1 MIIHVDMDAFYASV
15 EERDRPEL
23 VGRAVVVGGSADGRG
38 VVAAANYAARTFG
51 IHSAMPAAQAYR
63 LCPQAVFL
71 PPRIKYY
78 ADVSRK
84 IRHIFER
91 YTPLVE
97 PLSLDEAFMD
107 ARASERLF
115 GSSESIARQIKN
127 DILTELG
134 LVASVGVAPNKF
146 LAKLASD
153 FDKPNGFVV
162 IHEQDIQPFLDPLPV
177 QRLWGVGRVGARVFD
192 ELGIHTV
199 GQLRQRSKNWLCGRF
214 GKFGEHLWQ
223 LAHGRDERTV
233 VPDRQAK
240 SISHETT
247 FEHDIDDVNVLKS
260 NLLTMTEQVAYRL
273 RQAQLRARTVSLKLR
288 YADFHTL
295 TRAHTLEQPTHAT
308 DALWATANRLLD
320 QRLLPLSAPVRLV
333 GVGVS
338 ALESTQTNQTDLFA
352 QARDIRRQDVDRLS
366 DDISAR
372 FGRGALRR
380 GRTLKP

>member
-15 EERDRPEL
+15 EERERPEL
-23 VGRAVVVGGSADGRG
+23 IGRVVIVGGSPDGRG
-38 VVAAANYAARTFG
+38 VVAAANYAARKFG
-51 IHSAMPAAQAYR
+51 IHSAMPAAQAHR

-115 GSSESIARQIKN
+115 GSSESIARQIKS

-162 IHEQDIQPFLDPLPV
+162 IHEKDIQPFLDPLPV
-177 QRLWGVGRVGARVFD
+177 RRLWGVGRVGARLFD

-199 GQLRQRSKNWLCGRF
+199 GQLRQRSKNWLCARF
-214 GKFGEHLWQ
+214 GKFGEHLWL

-247 FEHDIDDVNVLKS
+247 FEHDIDDVSVLKAH
-260 NLLTMTEQVAYRL
+260 LLTMTEQVAYRL
-273 RQAQLRARTVSLKLR
+273 RQAELRGRTVSLKLR

-308 DALWATANRLLD
+308 DVLWTTANRLLD

-338 ALESTQTNQTDLFA
+338 ALASAQTQQSDLFGQA
-352 QARDIRRQDVDRLS
+352 QDLHRQDIDRLS